1 MVNKKILFL
10 ALLIVLALPSLA
22 LAASLQ
28 GIVDGAVNV
37 SLIIAS
43 GVVVILWVVTGI
55 LFLTAQGAPE
65 KLSSAKKALFAAI
78 AGTILVLVAQGAM
91 DMIRKA
97 LNINP

>member
-1 MVNKKILFL
+1 MDKRILFL

>member
-55 LFLTAQGAPE
+55 LFLTAQGAPQ